1 MRVGEGHSSLMDVL
15 ITYQRDDNPHI
26 SMPMLFFV
34 SVGDVAYRLLD
45 SCSDCE
51 ITVLDVNPEMLE
63 EGQKRPNSQSEEEG
77 IVVSL
82 W

>member
-1 MRVGEGHSSLMDVL
+1 MTTHTSICQCYFLC
-15 ITYQRDDNPHI
+15 
-26 SMPMLFFV
+26 
-34 SVGDVAYRLLD
+34 VGDVAYRLLD